1 MIDVVYTPEEMALL
15 LEAAEHFHRHG
26 RDYSGSYFEGVDTA
40 VLVETCGDLLE
51 AWRLATAPAKPSWL
65 RIAAT
70 LARLRKRPAV
80 RVDRVEYGY
89 HVLAEDRLVDLT
101 FSGLS
106 ELRHQTKY
114 ELVSYSV
121 NGSPEVRHRYVGR
134 AEVDE
139 ARVALIGAVIT
150 KSWPDRAKDS
160 ADDFKLPEP
169 TDRERAE
176 TKEALAQLDRLVD
189 DDVLR
194 RQVEQ
199 LEGGRAGGKTL

>member
-1 MIDVVYTPEEMALL
+1 M
-15 LEAAEHFHRHG
+15 
-26 RDYSGSYFEGVDTA
+26 
-40 VLVETCGDLLE
+40 
-51 AWRLATAPAKPSWL
+51 
-65 RIAAT
+65 
-70 LARLRKRPAV
+70 
-80 RVDRVEYGY
+80 
-89 HVLAEDRLVDLT
+89 AEDRLVDLT

-189 DDVLR
+189 DDVVR

>member
-80 RVDRVEYGY
+80 RVDRVECGY
-89 HVLAEDRLVDLT
+89 HVLAEDRLLDLT

-114 ELVSYSV
+114 ELASYSE
-121 NGSPEVRHRYVGR
+121 NGSPGVRRRYVGR

-139 ARVALIGAVIT
+139 ARVALIGAVMT

-160 ADDFKLPEP
+160 ADDFELPEP
-169 TDRERAE
+169 TARERAE

-189 DDVLR
+189 DDVVR
-194 RQVEQ
+194 RQIEQ
-199 LEGGRAGGKTL
+199 LEGGRAGGKSE